1 MGTNAG
7 YNSDMIPNVQVIEHP
22 GEVRLRLRAAT
33 PGDLALVAGRALAE
47 LELGRAPGPAEGVSR
62 EIVVQGRDREA
73 VLVHWLNE
81 LIYLAE
87 VDRWVGVEFT
97 VQEATE
103 TELRVR
109 ARGITVDEAPSR
121 VKAATFHG
129 LRIASV
135 TDGVEAD
142 VVLDV

>member
-1 MGTNAG
+1 MRP
-7 YNSDMIPNVQVIEHP
+7 SLEIIEHP

-33 PGDLALVAGRALAE
+33 PGDLAVVAGRALAE
-47 LELGRAPGPAEGVSR
+47 LELGRAPGPAEGPPR
-62 EIVVQGRDREA
+62 QIVVQGRDREA

-87 VDRWVGVEFT
+87 ADRWVASDFT
-97 VQEATE
+97 VEAASE
-103 TELRVR
+103 TELRMR
-109 ARGITVDEAPSR
+109 ARGVAVDEAPSR

-129 LRIASV
+129 LHIVPAA
-135 TDGVEAD
+135 DGLVAD

>member
-1 MGTNAG
+1 MEP
-7 YNSDMIPNVQVIEHP
+7 SVERVEHP
-22 GEVRLRLRAAT
+22 GEVRLRLRAGT
-33 PGDLALVAGRALAE
+33 LGDLAKVAAQALAE
-47 LELGRAPGPAEGVSR
+47 LELGQAPGPALGPWREVVVS
-62 EIVVQGRDREA
+62 GRDREA

-87 VDRWVGVEFT
+87 TERWVGVEFA
-97 VQEATE
+97 VSRATE
-103 TELRVR
+103 TELQMRVR
-109 ARGITVDEAPSR
+109 GVTVDEAPAR

-129 LRIASV
+129 LRIAAV

>member
-1 MGTNAG
+1 MKA
-7 YNSDMIPNVQVIEHP
+7 PVEFVEHP

-33 PGDLALVAGRALAE
+33 LADLAIVAGRVLAE
-47 LELGRAPGPAEGVSR
+47 LELGRAPGPAAGAWR
-62 EIVVQGRDREA
+62 EVVVTGRDREA

-87 VDRWVGVEFT
+87 ADRWVGVEFALDR
-97 VQEATE
+97 ATE
-103 TELRVR
+103 TEFRMRVR
-109 ARGITVDEAPSR
+109 GVSVEEAPSR

-129 LRIASV
+129 LQIASV
-135 TDGVEAD
+135 ADGLEAE

>member
-1 MGTNAG
+1 MG
-7 YNSDMIPNVQVIEHP
+7 DMRPSIEVIEHP

-33 PGDLALVAGRALAE
+33 PGDLAIIAGRALAE
-47 LELGRAPGPAEGVSR
+47 LELGRAPGPAEGASR
-62 EIVVQGRDREA
+62 LIVVQGRDREA

-81 LIYLAE
+81 LIFLAE
-87 VDRWVGVEFT
+87 TERWVGVEFT
-97 VQEATE
+97 VDRVTE
-103 TELRVR
+103 TELRMQ
-109 ARGITVDEAPSR
+109 ARGNPVDEAPSR